1 MNTNKQVGPV
11 YLVIE
16 QFEEE
21 NPYRIEAFVPNL
33 PGNMEVQMDIKDD
46 LLDFEINSNQAID
59 LVAIEIELG
68 DTEGLE
74 TYWTE
79 GITLDMSDNCLLYTS
94 PSPRD

>member
-1 MNTNKQVGPV
+1 
-11 YLVIE
+11 
-16 QFEEE
+16 
-21 NPYRIEAFVPNL
+21 
-33 PGNMEVQMDIKDD
+33 MDIKDD

-79 GITLDMSDNCLLYTS
+79 GITLDMSDNGGMNMKGYIRGIS
-94 PSPRD
+94 PNIGVKLWDPEGRL